1 MINILLT
8 GASGFIGSN
17 ILEKIKKNNN
27 IFVLTRVK
35 KKIKKD
41 NNVKYITFN
50 SYDQLSK
57 KLKTIKINT
66 IIHCATHYKKK
77 HEYKDIK
84 KFLESNIL
92 LGNILLE
99 NLNEMKVKKF
109 VNFSTTWESSNNSE
123 INPRNLYAA
132 YKKSFFYILQYYKQL
147 NPQIRFIDLI
157 IADTFGENDRR
168 NKIINTLRENY
179 KKNKITKIISKKLYL
194 NLLNVKDIVDA
205 IQIILDKNVK
215 SNRYILK
222 NPIYINIKKLI
233 SKINNEKTK
242 RIKVKYLS
250 NIFIKDKIFK
260 YQELKTWKP
269 KQSSLEN
276 VKELILKI

>member
-1 MINILLT
+1 VINILLT

-17 ILEKIKKNNN
+17 ILEKIRINNN
-27 IFVLTRVK
+27 IFILSRSK

-41 NNVKYITFN
+41 HNVKYITFN

-57 KLKTIKINT
+57 KLKTIKIHT

-99 NLNEMKVKKF
+99 NLKEMKVKKF
-109 VNFSTTWESSNNSE
+109 VNFSTTWESTNNSE

-157 IADTFGENDRR
+157 IADTFGENDKR
-168 NKIINTLRENY
+168 NKIINNLRENY

-276 VKELILKI
+276 IKELILKI

>member
-1 MINILLT
+1 
-8 GASGFIGSN
+8 
-17 ILEKIKKNNN
+17 
-27 IFVLTRVK
+27 
-35 KKIKKD
+35 
-41 NNVKYITFN
+41 
-50 SYDQLSK
+50 
-57 KLKTIKINT
+57 
-66 IIHCATHYKKK
+66 
-77 HEYKDIK
+77 
-84 KFLESNIL
+84 
-92 LGNILLE
+92 
-99 NLNEMKVKKF
+99 
-109 VNFSTTWESSNNSE
+109 
-123 INPRNLYAA
+123 
-132 YKKSFFYILQYYKQL
+132 
-147 NPQIRFIDLI
+147 
-157 IADTFGENDRR
+157 
-168 NKIINTLRENY
+168 LRENY

-276 VKELILKI
+276 IKELIIKYK